1 MKKLF
6 TYENYVVAI
15 MALIFGCIFFDR
27 LALNFLIPYVAKD
40 LQLNDT
46 QIGILAGALS
56 FAWAISSYTTTAFAE
71 AKNAKRIVFLLG
83 VLIFSIC
90 SFGSGIANGFI
101 VLLLARLV
109 MGMAEGP
116 IIPLAQSFVEKESS
130 PNRLGMNAG
139 ILQAVGSALCGSI
152 LAPVILVQIAENL
165 GWRDAFFIAGTPG
178 IVLGFI
184 AYFTLKPNT
193 TENDGKKEDRKM
205 GISELWKYKNVR
217 KSMAIACAI
226 FGWWFATLP
235 FITKFFVNVQGMS
248 NDEMGKTMGLLG
260 VSGLLSA
267 IIVPT
272 LSDKFGRRKILL
284 IFVLIGVFYPLA
296 VQFLAGSQ
304 LHLPAMFLSYFM
316 MGTMPIAAAVLPLEA
331 VPDHL
336 KAKSLG
342 FITAMGEII
351 GGVITPALAGLLSDL
366 VHPAAFLWVSSS
378 LAVLGFLFLLG
389 FKESDNLK
397 QIH

>member
-1 MKKLF
+1 MKKLL
-6 TYENYVVAI
+6 TYENYLVAL

-27 LALNFLIPYVAKD
+27 LALNFLIPFVAKD
-40 LQLNDT
+40 LHLSDT
-46 QIGILAGALS
+46 QIGLLAGALS
-56 FAWAISSYTTTAFAE
+56 FAWAISSYSTTAFAE

-83 VLIFSIC
+83 VLVFSIC
-90 SFGSGIANGFI
+90 SFGSGLANGFV

-116 IIPLAQSFVEKESS
+116 VIPLAQSFVEKESS
-130 PNRLGMNAG
+130 AHRLGMNAG

-152 LAPVILVQIAENL
+152 LAPVILVQIAEKM
-165 GWRDAFFIAGTPG
+165 GWREAFFIAGTPG
-178 IVLGFI
+178 IILGFI
-184 AYFTLKPNT
+184 AYFTLKSNT
-193 TENDGKKEDRKM
+193 TDNTETKVVQEA
-205 GISELWKYKNVR
+205 GISELLKYKNVR
-217 KSMAIACAI
+217 KSMGIACAI

-235 FITKFFVNVQGMS
+235 FITKFFVEVQGMS
-248 NDEMGKTMGLLG
+248 GDEMGKTMGLLG

-284 IFVLIGVFYPLA
+284 IFVLIGVFYPLC
-296 VQFLAGSQ
+296 VQFLAGSA
-304 LHLPAMFLSYFM
+304 LHLPAMFITYFM

-342 FITAMGEII
+342 FITATGEII
-351 GGVITPALAGLLSDL
+351 GGVMVPAIAGVLSDV
-366 VHPAAFLWVSSS
+366 VHPAAFLWVASV
-378 LAVLGFLFLLG
+378 LALVGFLFLLN
-389 FKESDNLK
+389 FNESDNL
-397 QIH
+397 QQVD

>member
-1 MKKLF
+1 MKKLL

-40 LQLNDT
+40 LQLSDT

-71 AKNAKRIVFLLG
+71 SKNAKRIVFLTG
-83 VLIFSIC
+83 VLVFSIC
-90 SFGSGIANGFI
+90 SFGSGLANGFI
-101 VLLLARLV
+101 VLLLARLC

-130 PNRLGMNAG
+130 PNRLGMNSG

-165 GWRDAFFIAGTPG
+165 GWRDAFFIAGIPG

-193 TENDGKKEDRKM
+193 TNSEGKKEELGM
-205 GISELWKYKNVR
+205 GISALWRYKNVR

-226 FGWWFATLP
+226 FGWWFASLP

-260 VSGLLSA
+260 LSGLLSA

-284 IFVLIGVFYPLA
+284 IFVFIGIFYPIT
-296 VQFLAGSQ
+296 VQFLAGSS
-304 LHLPAMFLSYFM
+304 LHLPAMFLTYFM

-351 GGVITPALAGLLSDL
+351 GGVITPAIAGILSDFL
-366 VHPAAFLWVSSS
+366 HPAAFLWVSSL
-378 LAVLGFLFLLG
+378 LAIIGFLFLLR
-389 FKESDNLK
+389 FRESDNLK
-397 QIH
+397 QIN

>member
-1 MKKLF
+1 MKKLL
-6 TYENYVVAI
+6 TYENYVVAL

-40 LQLNDT
+40 LLLSDT
-46 QIGILAGALS
+46 QIGLLAGALS
-56 FAWAISSYTTTAFAE
+56 FAWAISSYSTTAFAE
-71 AKNAKRIVFLLG
+71 AKNAKRVIFLLG
-83 VLIFSIC
+83 VLVFSIC
-90 SFGSGIANGFI
+90 SFGSGLANSFI

-152 LAPVILVQIAENL
+152 LAPVVLVQLAENM
-165 GWRDAFFIAGTPG
+165 GWREAFFIAGTPG
-178 IVLGFI
+178 IILGFI
-184 AYFTLKPNT
+184 AYFTLRPT
-193 TENDGKKEDRKM
+193 TTQTDRVKEVQQT
-205 GISELWKYKNVR
+205 GIKELLQYVNVR
-217 KSMAIACAI
+217 KSMGIACAI
-226 FGWWFATLP
+226 FGWWFASLP
-235 FITKFFVNVQGMS
+235 FITKYFVNVQGMS
-248 NDEMGKTMGLLG
+248 GDEMGKTMGLLG

-272 LSDKFGRRKILL
+272 LSDKFGRKKILL
-284 IFVLIGVFYPLA
+284 IFVFIGIFYPLF
-296 VQFLAGSQ
+296 VQFLAGSALQ
-304 LHLPAMFLSYFM
+304 LPAMFLSYFM
-316 MGTMPIAAAVLPLEA
+316 MGTLPIAAAVLPLEA

-342 FITAMGEII
+342 FITATGEII
-351 GGVITPALAGLLSDL
+351 GGVLVPAIAGVLSDAIN
-366 VHPAAFLWVSSS
+366 PSAFLWVSSG
-378 LAVLGFLFLLG
+378 LAVIGFLFLLN

-397 QIH
+397 QVH